1 MTIQTCAI
9 MGAAIAVLGACA
21 SPALTPSVET
31 TQTLTKYEISN
42 IDYDTASQILVDTM
56 KVQVSRANVQR
67 NLVTGVLPTE
77 PGGIEIVN
85 PLEGSPLAGMASMA
99 GQVLAIPSCPQAPL
113 SITAINSSYQKYG
126 ENTNYAACLWPYEG
140 GLHMEIFAS
149 FTIRSG
155 GLSAAEIGRGLARS
169 AMGDSSQF
177 IERTRSEV
185 MAALETAGANVEE
198 TARY

>member
-1 MTIQTCAI
+1 
-9 MGAAIAVLGACA
+9 
-21 SPALTPSVET
+21 
-31 TQTLTKYEISN
+31 
-42 IDYDTASQILVDTM
+42 
-56 KVQVSRANVQR
+56 
-67 NLVTGVLPTE
+67 
-77 PGGIEIVN
+77 
-85 PLEGSPLAGMASMA
+85 
-99 GQVLAIPSCPQAPL
+99 
-113 SITAINSSYQKYG
+113 
-126 ENTNYAACLWPYEG
+126 
-140 GLHMEIFAS
+140 MEIFAS